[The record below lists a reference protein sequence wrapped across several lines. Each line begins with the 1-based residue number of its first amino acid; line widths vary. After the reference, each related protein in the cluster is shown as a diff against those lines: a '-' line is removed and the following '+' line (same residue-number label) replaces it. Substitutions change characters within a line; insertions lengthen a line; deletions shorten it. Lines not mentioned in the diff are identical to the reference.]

1 MKMKNNF
8 KQNILKEKEF
18 DSFSA
23 EFLYNTLNILSK
35 NKKNISIALSGG
47 STPLSILS
55 ILKEY
60 KLNWEYFNFFMVDE
74 RNVSISSSSSN
85 YGNIEKVF
93 FRYVN
98 SASHSMINDNYSIE
112 ECVINY
118 EKLLCSKIP
127 SLENSFLIFDLIL
140 LGIGDDGHTASL
152 FPDTKGLNESK
163 KVVIKNSVPQ
173 LNTERITL
181 TYPVILNASKIII
194 LVKGAAKDKI
204 LKEIK
209 MGKGDHYPIAR
220 IINSNV
226 DTTCILGIN

>member
-1 MKMKNNF
+1 MKNNF
-8 KQNILKEKEF
+8 KQKKIKEKEF

-23 EFLYNTLNILSK
+23 EFLYSILKTLSK

-47 STPLSILS
+47 STPLPILG
-55 ILKEY
+55 ILKDY
-60 KLNWEYFNFFMVDE
+60 KLNWKCFNFFMVDE
-74 RNVSISSSSSN
+74 RNVSISSSSCN
-85 YGNIEKVF
+85 FGNIEKVF
-93 FRYVN
+93 LKDVN
-98 SASHSMINDNYSIE
+98 SSSYSMINDNYSIE

-118 EKLLCSKIP
+118 EKLLYSKIP
-127 SLENSFLIFDLIL
+127 LGENSFPIFDLIL

-152 FPDTKGLNESK
+152 FPYTKGLDVSR
-163 KVVIKNSVPQ
+163 KVVIKNNVPQ

-194 LVKGAAKDKI
+194 LAKGAAKVEI
-204 LKEIK
+204 LKKIK
-209 MGKGDHYPIAR
+209 KGKGDHYPIAR

>member
-1 MKMKNNF
+1 MKNNF
-8 KQNILKEKEF
+8 KQNNIKEEEF
-18 DSFSA
+18 DPYSA
-23 EFLYNTLNILSK
+23 ASLYHTLKTLSK

-47 STPLSILS
+47 STPLPILS

-74 RNVSISSSSSN
+74 RNVSTSSSSSN

-93 FRYVN
+93 FRDVN

-112 ECVINY
+112 ECAINY

-127 SLENSFLIFDLIL
+127 LAENSFPVFDLIL

-163 KVVIKNSVPQ
+163 KVVITNSVPQ

-194 LVKGAAKDKI
+194 LAKGAAKDEI

>member
-1 MKMKNNF
+1 MKNKF
-8 KQNILKEKEF
+8 KQNVVKEEEF
-18 DSFSA
+18 NSYSA
-23 EFLYNTLNILSK
+23 RFLYPTLKTLSE

-47 STPLSILS
+47 STPLPILS
-55 ILKEY
+55 LLKDYE
-60 KLNWEYFNFFMVDE
+60 LNWEYFNFFMVDE
-74 RNVSISSSSSN
+74 RNVRISSSSCN

-93 FRYVN
+93 LRDVN
-98 SASHSMINDNYSIE
+98 SSSHSMINDNYSIE
-112 ECVINY
+112 KCAINY

-127 SLENSFLIFDLIL
+127 LGENNLPIFDLIL

-152 FPDTKGLNESK
+152 FPETKGLNESE
-163 KVVIKNSVPQ
+163 KVVIKNSVTQ
-173 LNTERITL
+173 LNTDRITL

-194 LVKGAAKDKI
+194 LAKGATKNEI

-209 MGKGDHYPIAR
+209 MGKGDNYPIAR

>member
-1 MKMKNNF
+1 
-8 KQNILKEKEF
+8 
-18 DSFSA
+18 
-23 EFLYNTLNILSK
+23 
-35 NKKNISIALSGG
+35 
-47 STPLSILS
+47 
-55 ILKEY
+55 
-60 KLNWEYFNFFMVDE
+60 MVDE

-98 SASHSMINDNYSIE
+98 SYSHSMINDKYSIE

-118 EKLLCSKIP
+118 EKLLYSKIP
-127 SLENSFLIFDLIL
+127 LGDNSFPVFDLIL
-140 LGIGDDGHTASL
+140 LGIGHDGHTASL
-152 FPDTKGLNESK
+152 FPYTKGLNESE

-194 LVKGAAKDKI
+194 LAKGVAKYEI
-204 LKEIK
+204 LEEIK
-209 MGKGDHYPIAR
+209 MGKGVHFPISR

-226 DTTCILGIN
+226 DITCISGI

>member
-8 KQNILKEKEF
+8 EQNILKEKEF

-23 EFLYNTLNILSK
+23 EFLYNTLKTLSENK
-35 NKKNISIALSGG
+35 NNISIALSGG
-47 STPLSILS
+47 STPLPILGL
-55 ILKEY
+55 LKDY
-60 KLNWEYFNFFMVDE
+60 KLNWEYFDFFMVDE
-74 RNVSISSSSSN
+74 RNVSISSSSCN

-93 FRYVN
+93 LRDVN
-98 SASHSMINDNYSIE
+98 SSSYSMINDNHSIE

-127 SLENSFLIFDLIL
+127 LGENSLPVFDLII

-152 FPDTKGLNESK
+152 FPDTKGLNERK
-163 KVVIKNSVPQ
+163 KAVIKNNVPQ

-181 TYPVILNASKIII
+181 TYPVLLNASKIII
-194 LVKGAAKDKI
+194 LATGVVKSEI
-204 LKEIK
+204 IKEIK
-209 MGKGDHYPIAR
+209 MGKGNHFPIAR

>member
-1 MKMKNNF
+1 MKIKNNF
-8 KQNILKEKEF
+8 SLNIITEKEFNTFSADFLYSILKEASE
-18 DSFSA
+18 
-23 EFLYNTLNILSK
+23 
-35 NKKNISIALSGG
+35 NKKKISIALSGG
-47 STPLSILS
+47 STPLPILS

-93 FRYVN
+93 FSDVN
-98 SASHSMINDNYSIE
+98 SFSHSMINDTYSME
-112 ECVINY
+112 ECAINY
-118 EKLLCSKIP
+118 EKLLCTKIP
-127 SLENSFLIFDLIL
+127 LGENNLPVFDLIL

-163 KVVIKNSVPQ
+163 KGVIKNSIPQ

-181 TYPVILNASKIII
+181 TFPVILNASKIVI
-194 LVKGAAKDKI
+194 LAKGESKEKI

-220 IINSNV
+220 IINSKV

>member
-1 MKMKNNF
+1 MKNNY

-23 EFLYNTLNILSK
+23 EFLHNTLKTLSE

-47 STPLSILS
+47 STPLPILS

-60 KLNWEYFNFFMVDE
+60 KLNWENFNFFMVDE
-74 RNVSISSSSSN
+74 RNVPTSNSSSN
-85 YGNIEKVF
+85 FGNIEKVF
-93 FRYVN
+93 LRDVN
-98 SASHSMINDNYSIE
+98 SSCYPMINGNYSIE
-112 ECVINY
+112 KCAINY

-127 SLENSFLIFDLIL
+127 LGENSLPIFDLIL

-194 LVKGAAKDKI
+194 LAKGAAKDEI

-220 IINSNV
+220 IINSKV

>member
-1 MKMKNNF
+1 MKNNF

-23 EFLYNTLNILSK
+23 EFLHNTLKMLSE
-35 NKKNISIALSGG
+35 NKKKISIALSGG
-47 STPLSILS
+47 STPLPILS

-74 RNVSISSSSSN
+74 RNVSILSSSSN

-93 FRYVN
+93 FRDVN
-98 SASHSMINDNYSIE
+98 SSSYSMINDKHSIE

-118 EKLLCSKIP
+118 EKLLCTKIP
-127 SLENSFLIFDLIL
+127 LGENSLPIFDLIL

-152 FPDTKGLNESK
+152 FPHTKGLNESK
-163 KVVIKNSVPQ
+163 KMVIKNSVPQ

-194 LVKGAAKDKI
+194 LAKGTAKDII
-204 LKEIK
+204 LNEIK
-209 MGKGDHYPIAR
+209 VGKGDHYPIAR

-226 DTTCILGIN
+226 DITCILGIN

>member
-1 MKMKNNF
+1 MKNNF
-8 KQNILKEKEF
+8 KQKNLKEKEF
-18 DSFSA
+18 VSFSA
-23 EFLYNTLNILSK
+23 ESLYKTLKTLSE

-47 STPLSILS
+47 STPLPILS
-55 ILKEY
+55 LLKEY
-60 KLNWEYFNFFMVDE
+60 KLNWEIFNFYMVDE

-93 FRYVN
+93 LRDVN
-98 SASHSMINDNYSIE
+98 SSSHSMINDNYSIE
-112 ECVINY
+112 DCAINY

-127 SLENSFLIFDLIL
+127 LGENSFPIFDLIL

-163 KVVIKNSVPQ
+163 KVVINNSIPQ
-173 LNTERITL
+173 LNTVRITL

-194 LVKGAAKDKI
+194 LAKGAAKDKI
-204 LKEIK
+204 LKDIK
-209 MGKGDHYPIAR
+209 MGEGDHYPIAR

-226 DTTCILGIN
+226 DITCILGIN

>member
-1 MKMKNNF
+1 MKNNF
-8 KQNILKEKEF
+8 KQKNLKEKEF

-23 EFLYNTLNILSK
+23 EFLYNTLKTLSE

-47 STPLSILS
+47 STPLPILS

-93 FRYVN
+93 LRDVN
-98 SASHSMINDNYSIE
+98 SSSYSMINDNHSID

-118 EKLLCSKIP
+118 EKLLCLKIP
-127 SLENSFLIFDLIL
+127 LGGNSLPVFDLIL
-140 LGIGDDGHTASL
+140 LGFGDDGHIASL

-181 TYPVILNASKIII
+181 TYPVLLNASKIII
-194 LVKGAAKDKI
+194 LAKGAAKDEI

>member
-1 MKMKNNF
+1 MKNNF
-8 KQNILKEKEF
+8 KQKILKEKEF

-23 EFLYNTLNILSK
+23 DFLYNTLKTLSE
-35 NKKNISIALSGG
+35 NKKNISVALSGG
-47 STPLSILS
+47 STPLPILA

-60 KLNWEYFNFFMVDE
+60 KLNWKYFNFFMVDE
-74 RNVSISSSSSN
+74 RNVSTSSSSSN
-85 YGNIEKVF
+85 FGNIEKVF
-93 FRYVN
+93 LRNVN
-98 SASHSMINDNYSIE
+98 SCYHSMINDNYSIE
-112 ECVINY
+112 ECAINY
-118 EKLLCSKIP
+118 EKLLYLKIP
-127 SLENSFLIFDLIL
+127 LGENSFPIFDLIL

-181 TYPVILNASKIII
+181 TYPVLLNASKIII
-194 LVKGAAKDKI
+194 LAKGVAKDEI

-209 MGKGDHYPIAR
+209 MGKGNHYPIAQ

-226 DTTCILGIN
+226 DTTCVLGIN

>member
-1 MKMKNNF
+1 MKNNF
-8 KQNILKEKEF
+8 KQKKLKEKEF

-23 EFLYNTLNILSK
+23 EFLYNTLKTLSE

-47 STPLSILS
+47 STPLPILS

-60 KLNWEYFNFFMVDE
+60 KLNWKYFNFFMVDE

-93 FRYVN
+93 LRDVN
-98 SASHSMINDNYSIE
+98 SSSHSMINDNDSIE
-112 ECVINY
+112 ECAINY

-127 SLENSFLIFDLIL
+127 LGENNLPIFDLIL

-194 LVKGAAKDKI
+194 LAKGAAKDEI
-204 LKEIK
+204 LKEIE
-209 MGKGDHYPIAR
+209 MGIGNHYPIAR

>member
-1 MKMKNNF
+1 MKNNF
-8 KQNILKEKEF
+8 NQKILKEKEF

-23 EFLYNTLNILSK
+23 EFLHNTLKTLSK

-47 STPLSILS
+47 STPLPILS
-55 ILKEY
+55 ILKDY

-93 FRYVN
+93 LRDVN
-98 SASHSMINDNYSIE
+98 SSSHSMIGDNYSID

-118 EKLLCSKIP
+118 EKLLFSKIP
-127 SLENSFLIFDLIL
+127 LGENNLPIFDLIL

-152 FPDTKGLNESK
+152 FPGTKGLNESK
-163 KVVIKNSVPQ
+163 KLVIKNSVPQ

-181 TYPVILNASKIII
+181 TYPVLLNASKIII
-194 LVKGAAKDKI
+194 LAKGAAKDEI
-204 LKEIK
+204 LKEIE
-209 MGKGDHYPIAR
+209 MGIGNHYPIAW

>member
-1 MKMKNNF
+1 MKIKNNF

-23 EFLYNTLNILSK
+23 EFLYNTLKTLSE

-47 STPLSILS
+47 STPLPILS

-93 FRYVN
+93 FRDIN
-98 SASHSMINDNYSIE
+98 SSSHSMINDNYSIE
-112 ECVINY
+112 ECAINY
-118 EKLLCSKIP
+118 ENLLCTKIP
-127 SLENSFLIFDLIL
+127 LGENSLPIFDLIL

-181 TYPVILNASKIII
+181 TYPVLLNASKIII
-194 LVKGAAKDKI
+194 LAKGVAKDEI

-209 MGKGDHYPIAR
+209 MGKGDHYPIAQ

-226 DTTCILGIN
+226 DTTCVLGIN

>member
-1 MKMKNNF
+1 MKNNF
-8 KQNILKEKEF
+8 KQKIIKQKEF
-18 DSFSA
+18 DLFSA
-23 EFLYNTLNILSK
+23 EFLYNVLKKLSK

-47 STPLSILS
+47 STPLPILGL
-55 ILKEY
+55 LKDY

-74 RNVSISSSSSN
+74 RSVPTSNPSSN
-85 YGNIEKVF
+85 FGNIEKVF
-93 FRYVN
+93 FKNIN
-98 SASHSMINDNYSIE
+98 SKSYSMKSESCSNEDCAN
-112 ECVINY
+112 NY
-118 EKLLCSKIP
+118 ENLICSKILLGKNGIP
-127 SLENSFLIFDLIL
+127 VFDLIL

-152 FPDTKGLNESK
+152 FPETQGLNESEK
-163 KVVIKNSVPQ
+163 GVIKNNVPQ

-194 LVKGAAKDKI
+194 LAKGLIKNEI

-209 MGKGDHYPIAR
+209 VGKGDHYPIAK

>member
-1 MKMKNNF
+1 MKNNF
-8 KQNILKEKEF
+8 KQNILKEKVF

-23 EFLYNTLNILSK
+23 EFLYNTLKTFSE

-47 STPLSILS
+47 STPLPILS

-85 YGNIEKVF
+85 YGNIEKIF
-93 FRYVN
+93 FTDVN
-98 SASHSMINDNYSIE
+98 SASHSMINDKYSIE
-112 ECVINY
+112 ECAINY
-118 EKLLCSKIP
+118 EKLLYSKIP
-127 SLENSFLIFDLIL
+127 LGENSFPVFDLIL

-152 FPDTKGLNESK
+152 FPDTKGLNESE
-163 KVVIKNSVPQ
+163 KVVITNSVPQ

-181 TYPVILNASKIII
+181 TYPVILNALKIII
-194 LVKGAAKDKI
+194 LAKGTAKEEI